1 MGLKFMARLFVKDSF
16 IRSLF
21 RSSADLTSLCVV
33 KFDTRVV
40 FPRTIGYSI
49 SGYGDI
55 AVVKVVSSFR
65 KAGLLNKLISLVPY
79 TDWSKFSNCSFRVE
93 IAFSV

>member
-1 MGLKFMARLFVKDSF
+1 MGLKFMARLFVKNSF

-33 KFDTRVV
+33 KFDARVV
-40 FPRTIGYSI
+40 FPCTIGYSI
-49 SGYGDI
+49 SGYDDI